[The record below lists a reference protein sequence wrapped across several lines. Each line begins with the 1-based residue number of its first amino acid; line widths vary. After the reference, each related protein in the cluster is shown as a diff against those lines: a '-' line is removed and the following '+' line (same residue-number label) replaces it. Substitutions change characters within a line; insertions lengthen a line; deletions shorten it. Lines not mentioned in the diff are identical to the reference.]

1 MWSLTVSPQIINS
14 PSLEKARPNV
24 HSTNESRQGTFG
36 WSRYALVICYRDQNK
51 CRSHLMIRSSKP
63 PNRKG
68 WETLRCGLE
77 QYFDLAQLLI
87 CRWEGKGR
95 TPPVIYVA
103 LLNRSNP
110 FEVKAIWGANQLTH
124 DTSAAFFWICLK
136 MDSEMWKARWRQ
148 AKYNSH
154 ICTSFWEWLC
164 YDKCCSDHQP
174 NAISSLARELTVN

>member
-14 PSLEKARPNV
+14 PSLEKAPPNV
-24 HSTNESRQGTFG
+24 HSANESRQGTFG

-51 CRSHLMIRSSKP
+51 CRSHLLIRSSKP
-63 PNRKG
+63 PNQKG

-110 FEVKAIWGANQLTH
+110 FEVKAIWGANQHTTPPPPSFGFVWKWTQKCEKPDEGKQSIILTYVP
-124 DTSAAFFWICLK
+124 AFENGCVMTNVVLIINPMPFPHLPV
-136 MDSEMWKARWRQ
+136 S
-148 AKYNSH
+148 
-154 ICTSFWEWLC
+154 
-164 YDKCCSDHQP
+164 
-174 NAISSLARELTVN
+174 